1 MEYTS
6 PSTKTINEKEPKDER
21 ALPSSL
27 AQSILDSSLISAT
40 KNSLY
45 NAKIVQCG
53 NYIQVYYFENRK
65 KKPIVDDES
74 ELKLV
79 KPNNGIKN
87 IENKSVIRKDNITRS
102 KLKCQRLAK
111 CNNDLWKTF
120 ITLTIAENITDINI
134 ANKYYKC
141 FQEQVRRIY
150 PNFRCIGVPEF
161 QKRGA
166 IHYHLLTNID
176 IDSELIYIQEKN
188 NRKYYHVKYWNK
200 GFTKVDIVKGDIKKI
215 IGYIS
220 KYMTK
225 DVDNR
230 LFSHHRYFYT
240 RNLITPSIS
249 YIDTQNLQHI
259 SILNKVF
266 KDVELIYKSDY
277 VNSYNNEKILFCEYL
292 KK

>member
-111 CNNDLWKTF
+111 CNNDLWKTY
-120 ITLTIAENITDINI
+120 IN
-134 ANKYYKC
+134 N
-141 FQEQVRRIY
+141 
-150 PNFRCIGVPEF
+150 
-161 QKRGA
+161 
-166 IHYHLLTNID
+166 
-176 IDSELIYIQEKN
+176 S
-188 NRKYYHVKYWNK
+188 RKYY
-200 GFTKVDIVKGDIKKI
+200 
-215 IGYIS
+215 
-220 KYMTK
+220 
-225 DVDNR
+225 
-230 LFSHHRYFYT
+230 
-240 RNLITPSIS
+240 
-249 YIDTQNLQHI
+249 
-259 SILNKVF
+259 
-266 KDVELIYKSDY
+266 
-277 VNSYNNEKILFCEYL
+277 
-292 KK
+292 